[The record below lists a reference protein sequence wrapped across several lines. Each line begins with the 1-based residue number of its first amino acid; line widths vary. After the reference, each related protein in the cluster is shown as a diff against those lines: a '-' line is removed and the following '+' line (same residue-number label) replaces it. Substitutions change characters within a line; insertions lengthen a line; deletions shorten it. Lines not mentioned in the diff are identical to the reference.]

1 MEKAEQ
7 KITIQDIADKAGV
20 AKSTVSRYLNNGYIS
35 EEKAAVIDKVI
46 QQTGYRENFF
56 AKRLKTKHSRLI
68 GIVMPRFDSYSA
80 GKLLTGFNAVL
91 EENGYQSLILLSDLQ
106 AKKEIADIRQLIG
119 QGVDGIIVQSV
130 GITDEHL
137 KLAADT
143 AIPLIFTGQSHP
155 DVHYVKVNDY
165 GAGSLM
171 GEYIAKLGHDKAVY
185 LGVSPRDVAV
195 GQKRRQGFEDGFTA
209 HNPHGST
216 AFVETDFSFDRAY
229 EQGAEVMRHQPTA
242 VVCATDNIALGLLR
256 YLHENNIKVPQDIS
270 LAGFGG
276 YPFGSV
282 AYPSLTSLAFDY
294 KYLGAKTAHKLLA
307 MLRGKNVQSEFDDH
321 MIFMTRES
329 TRAVE

>member
-7 KITIQDIADKAGV
+7 KITIQDIADRAGV

-35 EEKAAVIDKVI
+35 AEKAAVIDKVI

-80 GKLLTGFNAVL
+80 GKLLTGFNAAL
-91 EENGYQSLILLSDLQ
+91 EQNGYQALILVSDLRSE
-106 AKKEIADIRQLIG
+106 KEIANIRRLMG

-137 KLAADT
+137 KLAAE
-143 AIPLIFTGQSHP
+143 APVPLIFTGQSHP
-155 DVHYVKVNDY
+155 DVFYVKVNDY
-165 GAGSLM
+165 RAGRLM

-185 LGVSPRDVAV
+185 LGVSSRDVAV
-195 GQKRRQGFEDGFTA
+195 GQKRRQGFEEGFAA
-209 HNPHGST
+209 HNPHGSM
-216 AFVETDFSFDRAY
+216 AFVETDFSFDKAY
-229 EQGAEVMRHQPTA
+229 EQGAAVMKHNPTA

-256 YLHENNIKVPQDIS
+256 YLHENNIKVPQDLS

-294 KYLGAKTAHKLLA
+294 EYLGAKTAQKLLT
-307 MLRGKNVQSEFDDH
+307 MLKGKKVKSEFDDH
-321 MIFMTRES
+321 MIFITRES
-329 TRAVE
+329 TRALR